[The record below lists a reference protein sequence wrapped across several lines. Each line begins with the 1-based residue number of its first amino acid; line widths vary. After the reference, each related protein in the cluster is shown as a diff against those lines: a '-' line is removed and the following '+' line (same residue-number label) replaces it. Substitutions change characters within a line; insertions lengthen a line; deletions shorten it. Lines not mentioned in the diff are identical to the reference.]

1 LEGFE
6 NISLKLD
13 NLNALLAMVN
23 STKRYSRRLVLY
35 YVLCPLLIGVLLS
48 YRARKR
54 LQDISARKANLVQE
68 ARNDIDLNDNVI
80 SSLIV
85 GRLNGYPT
93 YLVWAARD
101 NWSSLLREYG
111 VVLNALAESKNELSN
126 QISASNELLTKA
138 QSMIES
144 YNEKFIALR
153 RQRYKS
159 LFQSP
164 WVTLDDEQ
172 QVAIVTDEKHNLV
185 TAGAGSGKTEVLVNR
200 IVYLVKR
207 EPDTIEPERILALAF
222 QRKASEEIEER
233 LEKRFQISKV
243 KVKTFHA
250 LGLEILSAAG
260 KDPKLK
266 FDTDTGYVRFI
277 RSIFDEAK
285 STPGFLDSIVR
296 YMKSYEPFVRRTE
309 ADFETKEEYYGYQ
322 NNLSYMTLKG
332 VPVKSD
338 AEKDIMNF
346 FLSRRINGKG
356 VKIDY
361 EKRAD
366 WMAYTSQKGRVVVPR
381 PDFYLPEYDLYIE
394 HWAIDEKGNVPA
406 WFGENA
412 KERYKYGMNKKKEAY
427 QSHNKLLVETTSG
440 QYFAP
445 DFLENLQKSV
455 ITALE
460 GRYVGQRFSFSDIP
474 YEELVQKV
482 YYELNAHIQDLPRQ
496 IANFIT
502 IAKTYDLD
510 SNRIRQRLDDKKGKW
525 SKKQIAFADIALRI
539 YEKYTESLRAGG
551 EIDFADMINL
561 AIVELVK
568 NDGLYNDVFDH
579 ILVDEFQ
586 DLSTQRYK
594 LLKALMNKN
603 ARCKLFSVGDDWQS
617 IMGFAGSNLDFI
629 LRFENYFDHPA
640 TSCISTN
647 YRSLK
652 SIVDLGSKVIKYNGR
667 AQVAKIT
674 KAKNPRIE
682 PVELY
687 AVPTDRYD
695 WKEYYGQMVEHCISR
710 VAEHLSSGYDPQDL
724 MILVRIAKNPRLMNL
739 LFEGAKAKGIK
750 VATSRRNPKAVPV
763 MSIHKSKGLQA
774 RAVFLLNVIDHTY
787 GLPCTLED
795 LDVFAPAIEGIPRP
809 RGEEERRLFYVAI
822 TRAKERLVVY
832 TQSCRESKFIKEI
845 KGLLSDVG
853 PKKESVRAEVPQ
865 PVPLIPPAKT
875 PVFASSPQRG
885 LTRSPQPNARWLAR
899 LGSRRKSLAFVTCPS
914 CGRKVDYLRQA
925 LTYCPECG
933 TKC

>member
-1 LEGFE
+1 MEEFE

-23 STKRYSRRLVLY
+23 STKRYSKRLLY
-35 YVLCPLLIGVLLS
+35 CYALCPLLIGILLLH
-48 YRARKR
+48 RTRKR
-54 LQDISARKANLVQE
+54 LEMISARKTNLVQE
-68 ARNDIDLNDNVI
+68 ARNDIDLNDNLI
-80 SSLIV
+80 NSLIV
-85 GRLNGYPT
+85 NRLNGYPT
-93 YLVWAARD
+93 YLVWAVRD
-101 NWSSLLREYG
+101 NWSTSLREYG
-111 VVLNALAESKNELSN
+111 MLLNALAEDELSK
-126 QISASNELLTKA
+126 QISASTELLTKV
-138 QSMIES
+138 QSMIDS
-144 YNEKFIALR
+144 YNREFIVLR
-153 RQRYKS
+153 RQRYKP
-159 LFQSP
+159 LFQNL
-164 WVTLDDEQ
+164 WVALDDEQ
-172 QVAIVTDEKHNLV
+172 QIAIVTDEKHNLV

-233 LEKRFQISKV
+233 LEKRFQISKT

-250 LGLEILSAAG
+250 LGLEILNTAG
-260 KDPKLK
+260 KDPRLK
-266 FDTDTGYVRFI
+266 FATDAAYVGFI
-277 RSIFDEAK
+277 KSIFDQSK
-285 STPGFLDSIVR
+285 SAPDFLDSIVR
-296 YMKSYEPFVRRTE
+296 YMKSYERFVHKTE
-309 ADFETKEEYYGYQ
+309 ADFQTKEEYYRYQ
-322 NNLSYMTLKG
+322 NSLSYMTLKG
-332 VPVKSD
+332 VPVKSE
-338 AEKDIMNF
+338 AEKSIMNF
-346 FLSRRINGKG
+346 FLSHRINGKD

-361 EKRAD
+361 ERRAD

-460 GRYVGQRFSFSDIP
+460 GRYVGQRISFSDIP

-482 YYELNAHIQDLPRQ
+482 YYELKAHIQDLPSQ

-539 YEKYTESLRAGG
+539 YEKYTESLRASG

-603 ARCKLFSVGDDWQS
+603 ASCKLFSVGDDWQS

-629 LRFENYFDHPA
+629 LGFENYFDHPA

-652 SIVDLGSKVIKYNGR
+652 SIVDLGSEVIKYNGS

-674 KAKNPRIE
+674 KANNPRIE
-682 PVELY
+682 PVELHT
-687 AVPTDRYD
+687 VSTDKYD
-695 WKEYYGQMVEHCISR
+695 WKGYYEQMVDHCINR
-710 VAEHLSSGYDPQDL
+710 VGEHLSNGYDPQDL

-739 LFEGAKAKGIK
+739 LLEGAKARGIK
-750 VATSRRNPKAVPV
+750 LATSRRNPKAVPV
-763 MSIHKSKGLQA
+763 MTIHKSKGLQA
-774 RAVFLLNVIDHTY
+774 KAVFLLNVIDHTY

-809 RGEEERRLFYVAI
+809 REEEERRLFYVAI
-822 TRAKERLVVY
+822 TRAKESLVIY
-832 TQSCRESKFIKEI
+832 TQRCRESKFIKEI
-845 KGLLSDVG
+845 KTLLSDLS
-853 PKKESVRAEVPQ
+853 PESESVFAEVHEPKLREAQRTRQVRTLVEPTAKPQ
-865 PVPLIPPAKT
+865 PSVGQVVDVVKPTKFCRFCGAKI
-875 PVFASSPQRG
+875 
-885 LTRSPQPNARWLAR
+885 
-899 LGSRRKSLAFVTCPS
+899 RRDSKFCE
-914 CGRKVDYLRQA
+914 
-925 LTYCPECG
+925 ECG
-933 TKC
+933 KPLTSV

>member
-1 LEGFE
+1 MEEFE
-6 NISLKLD
+6 SISLKLD

-23 STKRYSRRLVLY
+23 STKRYSRRLLY
-35 YVLCPLLIGVLLS
+35 CYVLCPLLIGILLL
-48 YRARKR
+48 YRTRKR
-54 LQDISARKANLVQE
+54 LQEISAGKANLVQE

-80 SSLIV
+80 NSLIV
-85 GRLNGYPT
+85 NRLNGYPT
-93 YLVWAARD
+93 YLVWSVRD
-101 NWSSLLREYG
+101 NWSTSLRGYG
-111 VVLNALAESKNELSN
+111 MVLNALAESKNELSK
-126 QISASNELLTKA
+126 QTSASTELVTKA
-138 QSMIES
+138 QSIIES
-144 YNEKFIALR
+144 YNKKFIALR
-153 RQRYKS
+153 RQRYKP
-159 LFQSP
+159 LFQNP

-172 QVAIVTDEKHNLV
+172 QTAIVTDDKHNLV

-200 IVYLVKR
+200 IAYLVKR
-207 EPDTIEPERILALAF
+207 EPDTTEPERILALAF

-233 LEKRFQISKV
+233 LEKRFQISKA

-250 LGLEILSAAG
+250 LGLEILNTAG

-266 FDTDTGYVRFI
+266 FDTDAAYVGFI
-277 RSIFDEAK
+277 KSICDQAK
-285 STPGFLDSIVR
+285 STPDFLDSIVR
-296 YMKSYEPFVRRTE
+296 YMKSYEPFVHKTE
-309 ADFETKEEYYGYQ
+309 ADFETKEEYYRYQ

-332 VPVKSD
+332 VPVKSE

-346 FLSRRINGKG
+346 FLSHRINGKD

-381 PDFYLPEYDLYIE
+381 PDFYLPEYDVYIE

-455 ITALE
+455 ITTLE

-482 YYELNAHIQDLPRQ
+482 YYELKVHIQDLPTQ

-510 SNRIRQRLDDKKGKW
+510 PNRIRQRLDDKKRKW

-539 YEKYTESLRAGG
+539 YEKYTESLRANG

-561 AIVELVK
+561 AIVELAK
-568 NDGLYNDVFDH
+568 NDGLYRDVFDH

-629 LRFENYFDHPA
+629 LNFGDYFDHPA
-640 TSCISTN
+640 TSSISTN

-652 SIVDLGSKVIKYNGR
+652 SIVDLGSEVIKYNGK

-682 PVELY
+682 PVELH
-687 AVPTDRYD
+687 ADPTDKYD
-695 WKEYYGQMVEHCISR
+695 WEGYYGQMVDHCMNR
-710 VAEHLSSGYDPQDL
+710 VGEHLSNGYDPQDL
-724 MILVRIAKNPRLMNL
+724 MILVRIAKNPRLMNV

-750 VATSRRNPKAVPV
+750 LATSRRNPKAVPV

-774 RAVFLLNVIDHTY
+774 KAVFLLNVIDHTY

-809 RGEEERRLFYVAI
+809 REEEERRLFYVAI
-822 TRAKERLVVY
+822 TRAKESLVIY

-845 KGLLSDVG
+845 KTLLSDLS
-853 PKKESVRAEVPQ
+853 PKKESVCAEAHQ
-865 PVPLIPPAKT
+865 PKT
-875 PVFASSPQRG
+875 NVSFPDRVRETGECCHRSNSCAESTDESADVSKAS
-885 LTRSPQPNARWLAR
+885 LCHDL
-899 LGSRRKSLAFVTCPS
+899 
-914 CGRKVDYLRQA
+914 
-925 LTYCPECG
+925 
-933 TKC
+933 